1 MFGIHARIPPFTR
14 PKFRTVT
21 QMILVTILGETAV
34 ELDSPAEI
42 QKDEK
47 NVSAKLD
54 LSAWIRC
61 ISPKWRD
68 NNIYNKILMYL
79 LK

>member
-1 MFGIHARIPPFTR
+1 
-14 PKFRTVT
+14 
-21 QMILVTILGETAV
+21 MILVTTLWETAV

-54 LSAWIRC
+54 LSAWIRS
-61 ISPKWRD
+61 ISPKLRD
-68 NNIYNKILMYL
+68 NNIYNKILMYS
-79 LK
+79 LKWKP